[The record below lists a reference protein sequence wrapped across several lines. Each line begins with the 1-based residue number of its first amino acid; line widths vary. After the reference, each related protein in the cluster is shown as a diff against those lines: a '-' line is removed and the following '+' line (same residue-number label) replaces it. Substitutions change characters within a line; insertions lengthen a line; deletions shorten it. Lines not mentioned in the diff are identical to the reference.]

1 MTDNTLIR
9 SEACLECGGEMLWTQ
24 NAWRAGD
31 TAGAAYRCA
40 NGHVIDPALTRQCP
54 SCGVHDTT
62 RVGTSNG
69 KQQFRCLRCGKAF
82 EYHVDR
88 MDADN
93 TEG

>member
-9 SEACLECGGEMLWTQ
+9 LEACLECGGEMLWTQ

-40 NGHVIDPALTRQCP
+40 NGHAIDPALTRQCP

-82 EYHVDR
+82 EVPR
-88 MDADN
+88 
-93 TEG
+93 

>member
-9 SEACLECGGEMLWTQ
+9 LEACLECGGEMLWTQ

-62 RVGTSNG
+62 RVGHVEWQATVPLSA
-69 KQQFRCLRCGKAF
+69 LRKGF
-82 EYHVDR
+82 
-88 MDADN
+88 
-93 TEG
+93 

>member
-1 MTDNTLIR
+1 MTENTLIR
-9 SEACLECGGEMLWTQ
+9 SEACPECGGEMLWTQ

-54 SCGVHDTT
+54 GCGVHDTT

-69 KQQFRCLRCGKAF
+69 KEQFRCLRCGKAF
-82 EYHVDR
+82 EVPR
-88 MDADN
+88 
-93 TEG
+93 